1 MWKKKKG
8 VWKMSFIR
16 GIAYSQDEGMGQEAT
31 VGMGLSSAAS
41 DASSCCHWAHRAGFA
56 GV

>member
-1 MWKKKKG
+1 
-8 VWKMSFIR
+8 MSFIR
-16 GIAYSQDEGMGQEAT
+16 GVAHSQEECMGQEAT

-41 DASSCCHWAHRAGFA
+41 DASSCCHWAHRDGFA

>member
-41 DASSCCHWAHRAGFA
+41 DASSCCDWAHRDGFG